1 MHKVMFVIPA
11 FQAGN
16 TIEKVI
22 RELQEALP
30 SQLRQTPILVVDDGS
45 TDDTGKIAAEAG
57 ARVIRH
63 HSNQGKGKALL
74 SGFFEANLLG
84 ATHAVTLD
92 ADGQHFAADAVRL
105 AMHQGAPNA
114 LILGVRNMAQAGAP
128 LANQR
133 ANRFSNFVIGSFS
146 GNKKFLDTQC
156 GLRSYPLAE
165 LPALHLKES
174 RFGFE
179 SEVIM
184 RFSQQNL
191 PIEEVPVGVFYPPE
205 TERQTHYRNVPDTTR
220 IVLRV
225 VTTLLT
231 HPKLSSRMKRNF
243 FS

>member
-92 ADGQHFAADAVRL
+92 ADGQHFAAQGDL
-105 AMHQGAPNA
+105 AGH
-114 LILGVRNMAQAGAP
+114 AQI
-128 LANQR
+128 R
-133 ANRFSNFVIGSFS
+133 A
-146 GNKKFLDTQC
+146 
-156 GLRSYPLAE
+156 
-165 LPALHLKES
+165 
-174 RFGFE
+174 
-179 SEVIM
+179 
-184 RFSQQNL
+184 
-191 PIEEVPVGVFYPPE
+191 
-205 TERQTHYRNVPDTTR
+205 
-220 IVLRV
+220 
-225 VTTLLT
+225 
-231 HPKLSSRMKRNF
+231 
-243 FS
+243 